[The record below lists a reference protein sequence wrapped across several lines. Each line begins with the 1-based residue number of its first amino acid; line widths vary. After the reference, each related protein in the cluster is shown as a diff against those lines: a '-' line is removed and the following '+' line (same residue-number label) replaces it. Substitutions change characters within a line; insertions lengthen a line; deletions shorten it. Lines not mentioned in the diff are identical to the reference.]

1 VLRVWVDA
9 PEIAADLRE
18 GASIAVNGCCVT
30 VEAVE
35 RTGFACAL
43 TPETL
48 ERTRFESRLVAGAK
62 VNLERALRADARLEG
77 HIVQGHVDGVGT
89 VVSLGRS
96 EGGSADLVVEV
107 PGDLERYIVK
117 KGSVAVDG
125 ISLTVAAL
133 EPGRFGVAVIPYTLE
148 CTNLAVTRPGDL
160 VSLETD
166 ILARYVERLTG
177 R

>member
-1 VLRVWVDA
+1 MLRVWVDA

-18 GASIAVNGCCVT
+18 GVSIAVNGCCVT
-30 VEAVE
+30 VAAAE

-48 ERTRFESRLVAGAK
+48 ERTCFESRLVAGAK

-96 EGGSADLVVEV
+96 DGGSADLVVEV

-148 CTNLAVTRPGDL
+148 RTNLAVTRPGDL